1 MQENDIVCA
10 GSVKDSEDLAAL
22 IQACQ
27 FPTKSLF
34 LAEKLPTHVVVK
46 AQARQDL
53 LRFSSF
59 APDLPFAEY
68 TSGRIFCSQRELRW
82 ENHGQSSQVVY
93 TGDKRD
99 LPQLSMTMSV
109 DLSQYRQPPDRY
121 YYLFGERL
129 RPEELKLIGAP
140 AQEGD
145 YAEVRI
151 PRLLRYPVESNWRRV
166 RLRVVE
172 YSDEKTGKVE
182 FFRFQGLESGE
193 E

>member
-10 GSVKDSEDLAAL
+10 GSVKDSEGLAAL

-93 TGDKRD
+93 TGDKRE
-99 LPQLSMTMSV
+99 LPLLSMTMNV
-109 DLSQYRQPPDRY
+109 DLSQYKLQTSGY
-121 YYLFGERL
+121 YFFGERL

>member
-10 GSVKDSEDLAAL
+10 GSIKDLAAL
-22 IQACQ
+22 IQACK
-27 FPTKSLF
+27 FPAKSLF

-53 LRFSSF
+53 LRFTDF

-82 ENHGQSSQVVY
+82 ENHGQSSQIVY

-99 LPQLSMTMSV
+99 LPLLSMTMSV
-109 DLSQYRQPPDRY
+109 DLSQYELRISG

-129 RPEELKLIGAP
+129 RPEELKLIGTP

-145 YAEVRI
+145 YAEMRI

-166 RLRVVE
+166 RLQVVE

-182 FFRFQGLESGE
+182 FFRFQGLEAGE